1 MPRASAPSADG
12 RGDAERRG
20 RAACGAPS
28 LRRIQKEL
36 AEICLDP
43 PANCTAGPKEDNLY
57 EWTSS
62 LQGPDGTPYA
72 GGIFFLDIHF
82 PTDYPFRAPK
92 VVFKTRIYHC
102 NVNNSGQICLDVLK
116 DQWSPALTVSKILL
130 SVSALLSEPNPH
142 DPLVPNIAQELLS
155 DREEHDRVAAEWT
168 KRYAMS

>member
-1 MPRASAPSADG
+1 MPRGSTSTSESRGGGEDDQSANFG
-12 RGDAERRG
+12 V
-20 RAACGAPS
+20 PS

-43 PANCTAGPKEDNLY
+43 PSNCSAGPKDDNLY
-57 EWTSS
+57 EWASS
-62 LQGPDGTPYA
+62 IMGPAGTPYA
-72 GGIFFLDIHF
+72 GGVFFLDITF
-82 PTDYPFRAPK
+82 PHDYPFQAPK

-130 SVSALLSEPNPH
+130 SVSSLLTDPNPH
-142 DPLVPNIAQELLS
+142 DPLVATIASQYLS

-168 KRYAMS
+168 RRYAMS